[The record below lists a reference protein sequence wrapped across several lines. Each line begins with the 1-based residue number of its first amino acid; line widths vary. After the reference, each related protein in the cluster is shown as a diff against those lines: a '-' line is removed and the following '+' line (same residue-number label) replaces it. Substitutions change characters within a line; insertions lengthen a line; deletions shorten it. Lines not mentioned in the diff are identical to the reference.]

1 MCIGNSFSCFICP
14 FVFDTG
20 GMPSSLLLLSYNS
33 PSLPPSFP
41 PSLLPS
47 LPPSLPPPLGTA
59 QTAWEKSC
67 YFKIDF
73 KITEDAMMYEAVQR

>member
-1 MCIGNSFSCFICP
+1 MLVVRLVVR
-14 FVFDTG
+14 FVSAFKTIPLERHD
-20 GMPSSLLLLSYNS
+20 PSHLLTH
-33 PSLPPSFP
+33 PPLPH
-41 PSLLPS
+41 S
-47 LPPSLPPPLGTA
+47 LPPSLALPPGTA

>member
-1 MCIGNSFSCFICP
+1 MY
-14 FVFDTG
+14 
-20 GMPSSLLLLSYNS
+20 SS
-33 PSLPPSFP
+33 
-41 PSLLPS
+41 LPS
-47 LPPSLPPPLGTA
+47 LPPSIPPFSRPGPGTA